1 MRKKLSF
8 LIVTDPSLLPSS
20 CWQEPLEQC
29 FLTLAKVAYEGS
41 LDCNQAQSKEQRDVL
56 PVWQ

>member
-1 MRKKLSF
+1 MRKKLSL
-8 LIVTDPSLLPSS
+8 LIVADLSLLPPS
-20 CWQEPLEQC
+20 CWQVPLEQC

-41 LDCNQAQSKEQRDVL
+41 SDCNQAQKNKQHDVL